1 MDNHENLLREG
12 AYIYKVYIV
21 TLRFLPLCVTS
32 AHAVY
37 SESSFG
43 EPESVRTSGFRQL
56 YRRPAFSGDRKVG

>member
-1 MDNHENLLREG
+1 MANHKNLLHEG

-21 TLRFLPLCVTS
+21 TLCFLSLRVTS
-32 AHAVY
+32 AHAMY

-56 YRRPAFSGDRKVG
+56 YRRPAFPGDWKVG